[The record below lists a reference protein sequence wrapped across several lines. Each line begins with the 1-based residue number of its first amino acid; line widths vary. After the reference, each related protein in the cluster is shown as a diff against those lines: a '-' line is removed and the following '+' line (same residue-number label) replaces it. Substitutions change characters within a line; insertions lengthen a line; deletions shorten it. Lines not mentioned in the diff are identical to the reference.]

1 MKQTET
7 SIIIEN
13 ARFRLTLRKDG
24 IAESLVCLKN
34 GEEMLDSETVL
45 PFCSV
50 AEERPYNNEIKLAHP
65 NKHMSFSAN
74 RVRVEGDCLY
84 VGFELIGFEAILRIC
99 ETPNYITLRLVGFYV
114 PYKAFGELT
123 MDTPP
128 VASMRILQLPFKK
141 RKYFGEWLNAVSD
154 DHVAAGVLATS
165 PYEDIDSYKTPG
177 ANVLF
182 ATAWQETKLRDTAV
196 ALIVSTRDEFLD
208 CIEQME
214 KDFGLPNGVE
224 SRRNPHINRS
234 AIWTSGI
241 NPSNVDVYIDLAKRS
256 GLTHILIYYAA
267 IFKTPRG
274 YSGCGNYDECDYKD
288 TYPHGSASLHEML
301 GKLKAAG
308 ITPGFHFLHTHIGI
322 DSRYVTPVAD
332 HRLRLKKR
340 LTLAK
345 PLGIDDT
352 TIYVEESLHNAP
364 MHPDCRVL
372 RFGGELISYESY
384 TTEPPYAFKRCVRG
398 HWNTNV
404 CTHEAGQIGG
414 VMDVSE
420 YTATSVYLDQETS
433 LQDEIAQKLAHVYGL
448 GFEFIYFDGS
458 EGTSAPF
465 NIHVSNAQYRVIR
478 QLDAP
483 TLFCEGAA
491 KTHFGWHWM
500 SGGNAFDV
508 FPASVFK
515 EKIVEFPFEEAPRM
529 AQDFTRLNFGW
540 WAFNNTML
548 PDMYE
553 YGNALAF
560 SYDCPVTVMMN
571 EPTAVLAHPRLK
583 DHLEIF
589 RRWENAR
596 AQNIISDEQKIAL
609 RNSAQEHTLLINE
622 EGQYE
627 LCPYTHIEDAA
638 GGDDRITAYW
648 MTRRGRTYA
657 VLFHNTGNGTMVLP
671 MKADTLTYEESLGGV
686 RLSIESIEDTAAI
699 AIGDKHY
706 LSTDASP
713 EHLIDAIRRA
723 VIQD

>member
-1 MKQTET
+1 MKQEG
-7 SIIIEN
+7 SLIIIEN
-13 ARFRLTLRKDG
+13 PRLRLALRTDA
-24 IAESLVCLKN
+24 IVESLVSLET
-34 GEEMLDSETVL
+34 GEELLAREELL

-74 RVRVEGDCLY
+74 RVRIENDCLY
-84 VGFELIGFEAILRIC
+84 VGFELVGFEAIIRVC
-99 ETPNYITLRLVGFYV
+99 EMSNYITLSLSGFHV
-114 PYKAFGELT
+114 PYEAFGTLS

-128 VASMRILQLPFKK
+128 VESMRILQLPFKK
-141 RKYFGEWLNAVSD
+141 RKYLGEWLNAVSD

-165 PYEDIDSYKTPG
+165 PYEDIDSYKTIG
-177 ANVLF
+177 ANVLC
-182 ATAWQETKLRDTAV
+182 ATARQETKLRDTTV
-196 ALIVSTRDEFLD
+196 ALIVSSRDGFLD

-234 AIWTSGI
+234 ALWTSGI
-241 NPSNVDVYIDLAKRS
+241 NPSNVDVFIDLAKRS
-256 GLTHILIYYAA
+256 GLTHMLIYYAS

-274 YSGCGNYDECDYKD
+274 YSGCGNYDECDYND
-288 TYPHGSASLHEML
+288 NYPHGSASLRDML
-301 GKLKAAG
+301 DKLKAAG
-308 ITPGFHFLHTHIGI
+308 ITPGIHFLHTHIGI

-345 PLGIDDT
+345 PLGTDDT
-352 TIYVEESLHNAP
+352 TIFVEERLHNAP

-384 TTEPPYAFKRCVRG
+384 TTEPPYAFTGCVRG

-404 CTHEAGQIGG
+404 CTHEMGQIGG
-414 VMDVSE
+414 IMDVSE

-433 LQDEIAQKLAHVYGL
+433 LQDEIAQKLAHVYGM

-458 EGTSAPF
+458 EGVSAPF
-465 NIHVSNAQYRVIR
+465 NLHVSNAQYRVIR
-478 QLDAP
+478 QLDTP

-508 FPASVFK
+508 FPAPIFK
-515 EKIVEFPFEEAPRM
+515 EKIVEHPFEEAPRM

-540 WAFNNTML
+540 WALNNTML

-571 EPTAVLAHPRLK
+571 DPTAVLAHPRLK

-589 RRWENAR
+589 RRWEDAR
-596 AQNIISDEQKIAL
+596 AQNVLSEEQKLAL
-609 RNSAQEHTLLINE
+609 RNHKQEHTLLINE
-622 EGQYE
+622 EGNYE
-627 LCPYTHIEDAA
+627 LVPYTRIDGAA
-638 GGDDRITAYW
+638 QKDENLTAYVFE
-648 MTRRGRTYA
+648 RRGKSYA
-657 VLFHNTGNGTMVLP
+657 VLFHNTGSGTLTLP
-671 MKADTLTYEESLGGV
+671 LETDLLLYEDTLGGDHLPLQATGSSTV
-686 RLSIESIEDTAAI
+686 LTVN
-699 AIGDKHY
+699 DKHY
-706 LSTDASP
+706 LSTTADREVLVNA
-713 EHLIDAIRRA
+713 LRNATLKN
-723 VIQD
+723 